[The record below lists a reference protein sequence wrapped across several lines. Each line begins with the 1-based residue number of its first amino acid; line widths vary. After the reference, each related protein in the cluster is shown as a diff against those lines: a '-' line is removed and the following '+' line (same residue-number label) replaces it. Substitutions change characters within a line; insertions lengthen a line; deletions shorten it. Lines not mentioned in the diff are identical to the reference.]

1 MIRLAGLCGCLRSGP
16 SVLTVLSEALDLE
29 VLRDGEEGIEL
40 LLGNVNLALVHK
52 LEHGDQVVI
61 EDALEV
67 QKRMLVRVPPQD

>member
-1 MIRLAGLCGCLRSGP
+1 MIRLAGIRGCLRPGS
-16 SVLTVLSEALDLE
+16 SVLAVLSETLDLE

-40 LLGNVNLALVHK
+40 LLGNVNLALVHE

-67 QKRMLVRVPPQD
+67 QKRRLVRVPPQD